1 MLFFGNVETNNDNIS
16 ELQNISYFFN
26 VRLCQK
32 QESIGYVKQNDFV
45 STREPEYY
53 SPYNIY
59 YNLGYWPG
67 EIYRLGV
74 VYIMN
79 DDSLSPVFNLRGV
92 RFEHMNEN
100 NMIEI
105 SGIPTKYW
113 NTSKQ
118 EINRIERNKMLS
130 NKYLLNSYGVFR
142 NPYETSSTSIIND
155 LGSNEKE
162 GTVKP

>member
-1 MLFFGNVETNNDNIS
+1 
-16 ELQNISYFFN
+16 
-26 VRLCQK
+26 
-32 QESIGYVKQNDFV
+32 
-45 STREPEYY
+45 
-53 SPYNIY
+53 
-59 YNLGYWPG
+59 
-67 EIYRLGV
+67 
-74 VYIMN
+74 MN

-92 RFEHMNEN
+92 RFENMNEN

-130 NKYLLNSYGVFR
+130 NKHLLNSYGVFR

-155 LGSNEKE
+155 LGRNEKE